1 MLEKKLIRTKPQHV
15 KEGIARKGANPNLV
29 DEALRLD
36 AEHRVLLKQIQALRE
51 KRNIA
56 AKHQSGEV
64 DQGKQIKAELRQLE
78 PEAEKARLKLHT
90 ILHEIPNL
98 PLSQVPEGKSEKD
111 NVVVR
116 TWGKPTQ
123 FDFAP

>member
-1 MLEKKLIRTKPQHV
+1 MLDIKLIRTNPQHV
-15 KEGIARKGANPNLV
+15 KEGIARKGANPDLV

-36 AEHRVLLKQIQALRE
+36 AEHRELLKQIQSLRE

-78 PEAEKARLKLHT
+78 PE
-90 ILHEIPNL
+90 
-98 PLSQVPEGKSEKD
+98 
-111 NVVVR
+111 
-116 TWGKPTQ
+116 
-123 FDFAP
+123 